1 MGRFAYFSGS
11 TMGKKR
17 LYWILQI
24 LGWGLYFGSNFI
36 SQGLDPFEL
45 GEKAV
50 QNQRTELAIHS
61 LFFFLTTHVFIRNI
75 IIKRKWVQINI
86 ARVIPRILGV
96 ILLASI
102 LANLLTFLMY
112 YVFGTR
118 SFHDPS
124 LVTEVLL
131 LFATS
136 IVLFILW
143 STVYFLYHYLE
154 SNNRSL
160 KYEAA
165 MNEMHL
171 NQLKAQLNPHF
182 IFNALNSMRALV
194 DEEPAKAKIA
204 ITQLSNIL
212 RNSLITDKKRVVN
225 FRNEL
230 NTVKDYLALEGIRF
244 EERLKVRYR
253 IDPSSDRFDVPPMML
268 QTLVENA
275 IKHGVS
281 NLMEGGLIEIQSAVH
296 DSILVIKIRNSGQLL
311 PNRKKTST
319 RSGVGLV
326 NTKERL
332 KLIYGDAATFNIYNE
347 NDKFVVTEV
356 KIPQRI

>member
-1 MGRFAYFSGS
+1 MR
-11 TMGKKR
+11 KKR
-17 LYWILQI
+17 LYWILQL
-24 LGWGLYFGSNFI
+24 LGWGLYFVANYITI
-36 SQGLDPFEL
+36 SFNPQDLAEEYVLTQKIEL
-45 GEKAV
+45 I
-50 QNQRTELAIHS
+50 IHTPI
-61 LFFFLTTHVFIRNI
+61 LFLISHFFIREVTIRRN
-75 IIKRKWVQINI
+75 WLQINI
-86 ARVIPRILGV
+86 TRVVPRLLGIILVAGV
-96 ILLASI
+96 IAATISFLLYW
-102 LANLLTFLMY
+102 LAQSGFSEGSRIPEFLISNLAFT
-112 YVFGTR
+112 
-118 SFHDPS
+118 
-124 LVTEVLL
+124 VLY
-131 LFATS
+131 
-136 IVLFILW
+136 IVWTTI
-143 STVYFLYHYLE
+143 YFLYHYLE

-230 NTVKDYLALEGIRF
+230 NTVKDYLALESIRF
-244 EERLKVRYR
+244 EERLKINYR
-253 IDPSSDRFDVPPMML
+253 IDPSSDHFDVPPMML

-281 NLMEGGLIEIQSAVH
+281 NLMEGGLIEIQSNVQN
-296 DSILVIKIRNSGQLL
+296 SLLTIKIRNSGHLG
-311 PNRKKTST
+311 PTKKKPGA
-319 RSGVGLV
+319 RGGVGLV

-332 KLIYGDAATFNIYNE
+332 KLIYGDTATFNIYNE

>member
-1 MGRFAYFSGS
+1 MR
-11 TMGKKR
+11 KRR
-17 LYWILQI
+17 LYWILQ
-24 LGWGLYFGSNFI
+24 LAGWGLYFLSNFI
-36 SQGLDPFEL
+36 FSGFNPQDL
-45 GEKAV
+45 GEQMV
-50 QNQRTELAIHS
+50 RDQQIELLIHTMS
-61 LFFFLTTHVFIRNI
+61 FFIISHIFIRGI
-75 IIKRKWVQINI
+75 ILKRGWIKINI
-86 ARVIPRILGV
+86 AKVIPRILGV
-96 ILLASI
+96 IVLASI
-102 LANLLTFLMY
+102 IGNLITFGLY
-112 YVFGTR
+112 FLVGTR
-118 SFHDPS
+118 TINDPN
-124 LVTEVLL
+124 LQTEVPLL
-131 LFATS
+131 LVASF
-136 IVLFILW
+136 VLFIIW

-230 NTVKDYLALEGIRF
+230 STVKDYLALESIRF
-244 EERLKVRYR
+244 EERLKTRYK
-253 IDPSSDRFDVPPMML
+253 IDPRSDHFDIPPMMI

-281 NLMEGGLIEIQSAVH
+281 NLMEGGIIEIQSNVI
-296 DSILVIKIRNSGQLL
+296 DSMLTIKIRNSGQLTGAKKKQA
-311 PNRKKTST
+311 NRT
-319 RSGVGLV
+319 GVGLI

-332 KLIYGDAATFNIYNE
+332 KLIYGDTATFNIYNE

>member
-1 MGRFAYFSGS
+1 MR
-11 TMGKKR
+11 KKR
-17 LYWILQI
+17 LYWTLQI
-24 LGWGLYFGSNFI
+24 LGWGVYFLANYALIISNP
-36 SQGLDPFEL
+36 QEL
-45 GEKAV
+45 NSETQAI
-50 QNQRTELAIHS
+50 QRTELIIHS
-61 LFFFLTTHVFIRNI
+61 LLLFFVSHGILRKS
-75 IIKRKWVQINI
+75 IIKRAWVQINI
-86 ARVIPRILGV
+86 NRVIPR
-96 ILLASI
+96 LLAVI
-102 LANLLTFLMY
+102 FAAALLVLVASLSLY
-112 YVFGTR
+112 SVFHEVYLKEAI
-118 SFHDPS
+118 F
-124 LVTEVLL
+124 TEV
-131 LFATS
+131 
-136 IVLFILW
+136 VLPYLAYVIIYIIW
-143 STVYFLYHYLE
+143 TTVYFLYHYLE

-194 DEEPAKAKIA
+194 DEEPKKAKIA

-225 FRNEL
+225 FRSEL
-230 NTVKDYLALEGIRF
+230 NTVRDYLALEGIRF
-244 EERLKVRYR
+244 EERLKVKYS
-253 IDPSSDRFDVPPMML
+253 IDKQSDHFEVPPMML

-281 NLMEGGLIEIQSAVH
+281 NLMEGGLIEIATKVE
-296 DSILVIKIRNSGQLL
+296 DSVLSIRIKNSGQLVYG
-311 PNRKKTST
+311 RKRPRE

-332 KLIYGDAATFNIYNE
+332 MLIYGEEASFKMYNE

-356 KIPQRI
+356 RIPQRI

>member
-1 MGRFAYFSGS
+1 MR
-11 TMGKKR
+11 KNK
-17 LYWILQI
+17 LYWILQL
-24 LGWGLYFGSNFI
+24 LGWGLYYLSNFI
-36 SQGLDPFEL
+36 SQGFDIQGL
-45 GEKAV
+45 GEQVVK
-50 QNQRTELAIHS
+50 NQRIELTIHTV
-61 LFFFLTTHVFIRNI
+61 FFFLISHFFIRLV
-75 IIKRKWVQINI
+75 IIKRGWVKINI
-86 ARVIPRILGV
+86 GRIIPRILGIIV
-96 ILLASI
+96 LASLIGNI
-102 LANLLTFLMY
+102 LAFSSYFL
-112 YVFGTR
+112 VGTR
-118 SFHDPS
+118 SPQDASIF
-124 LVTEVLL
+124 TEVSL

-136 IVLFILW
+136 IVLYVLW
-143 STVYFLYHYLE
+143 STVYFLYHFLE

-194 DEEPAKAKIA
+194 DDEPSKAKIA

-212 RNSLITDKKRVVN
+212 RNSLITDKKRVVH

-244 EERLKVRYR
+244 EERLKVEYK
-253 IDPSSDRFDVPPMML
+253 IDPRSDHFDIPPMMI

-281 NLMEGGLIEIQSAVH
+281 NLMEGGVIQIQSDVK
-296 DSILVIKIRNSGQLL
+296 DSILSIKIRNSGQLSTE
-311 PNRKKTST
+311 KKKSKT
-319 RSGVGLV
+319 RTGVGLV

-332 KLIYGDAATFNIYNE
+332 KLIFGDTATFNIYNE

>member
-1 MGRFAYFSGS
+1 MR
-11 TMGKKR
+11 KKR
-17 LYWILQI
+17 LYWTLQI
-24 LGWGLYFGSNFI
+24 LGWGLYFFANFI
-36 SQGLDPFEL
+36 SQGLDPQGL
-45 GEKAV
+45 GEKVV
-50 QNQRTELAIHS
+50 QQQRIELTIHS
-61 LFFFLTTHVFIRNI
+61 LFFFLISHFFIRAVI
-75 IIKRKWVQINI
+75 LKRNWVQINI
-86 ARVIPRILGV
+86 GRVIPRIMGV
-96 ILLASI
+96 IILASI
-102 LANLLTFLMY
+102 LAISITFSLY
-112 YVFGTR
+112 FVFGTR
-118 SFHDPS
+118 AMDGPGI
-124 LVTEVLL
+124 VTEVLL

-136 IVLFILW
+136 VILFTLW
-143 STVYFLYHYLE
+143 ATVYFLYHYLE

-171 NQLKAQLNPHF
+171 NQLKSQLNPHF

-194 DEEPAKAKIA
+194 DEEPSKAKIA

-212 RNSLITDKKRVVN
+212 RNSLITDKKRVVS
-225 FRNEL
+225 FGEEL

-244 EERLKVRYR
+244 EERLKVHYQ
-253 IDPSSDRFDVPPMML
+253 IDPKSDRYEIPPMMI

-281 NLMEGGLIEIQSAVH
+281 NLMQGGVIEIQSTVEH
-296 DSILVIKIRNSGQLL
+296 SILILKIRNSGQLINGQR
-311 PNRKKTST
+311 NRSG

-332 KLIYGDAATFNIYNE
+332 KLIYGDAASFRIYNE
-347 NDKFVVTEV
+347 NNKYVVTEV

>member
-1 MGRFAYFSGS
+1 MR
-11 TMGKKR
+11 KRR
-17 LYWILQI
+17 LYWILQ
-24 LGWGLYFGSNFI
+24 LVGWGLYFSANFI
-36 SQGLDPFEL
+36 SQGFDPQSL
-45 GEKAV
+45 GEQIV
-50 QNQRTELAIHS
+50 RNQRIELTIHS
-61 LFFFLTTHVFIRNI
+61 IFFFLLSHYFIRGI
-75 IIKRKWVQINI
+75 TIKRGWLQINI
-86 ARVIPRILGV
+86 TKVIPRILGV

-102 LANLLTFLMY
+102 IGNILSFSLYF
-112 YVFGTR
+112 VVGTR
-118 SFHDPS
+118 TPS
-124 LVTEVLL
+124 DQSLQTEIPL
-131 LFATS
+131 LFGS
-136 IVLFILW
+136 SFVLFVLW

-194 DEEPAKAKIA
+194 DEEPTKAKIA

-244 EERLKVRYR
+244 EERLKIKYK
-253 IDPSSDRFDVPPMML
+253 IDPRSDHFDIPPMMM

-281 NLMEGGLIEIQSAVH
+281 NLMEGGLIEIQSNVT
-296 DSILVIKIRNSGQLL
+296 DSMLTIKIRNSGQLSGIKKK
-311 PNRKKTST
+311 PTNRT
-319 RSGVGLV
+319 GVGLI

-332 KLIYGDAATFNIYNE
+332 KLIYGDTATFNIYNE

>member
-1 MGRFAYFSGS
+1 MR
-11 TMGKKR
+11 KNR
-17 LYWILQI
+17 LYWILQL
-24 LGWGLYFGSNFI
+24 LGWGLYYLSNFI
-36 SQGLDPFEL
+36 AQWLNPQGLEEQVVQEQRIEL
-45 GEKAV
+45 TIHTTV
-50 QNQRTELAIHS
+50 FLLISHFLIRAII
-61 LFFFLTTHVFIRNI
+61 L
-75 IIKRKWVQINI
+75 KRGWVKINI
-86 ARVIPRILGV
+86 ARIIPRILG
-96 ILLASI
+96 IIILASLI
-102 LANLLTFLMY
+102 GNLSTFSIYFL
-112 YVFGTR
+112 VGTR
-118 SFHDPS
+118 SMQDAGI
-124 LVTEVLL
+124 LTEASL
-131 LFATS
+131 LFVTS
-136 IVLFILW
+136 IVLFVLW
-143 STVYFLYHYLE
+143 STVYFLYHFLE

-194 DEEPAKAKIA
+194 DEEPTKAKIA

-212 RNSLITDKKRVVN
+212 RNSLITDKKRVVH

-244 EERLKVRYR
+244 EERLKVNYA
-253 IDPSSDRFDVPPMML
+253 IDPRSEHFDIPPMMI

-281 NLMEGGLIEIQSAVH
+281 NLMEGGLIEIESKVV
-296 DSILVIKIRNSGQLL
+296 DSLLTIKIRNSGQIKGDINK
-311 PNRKKTST
+311 P
-319 RSGVGLV
+319 RSRTGVGLV
-326 NTKERL
+326 NTRERL
-332 KLIYGDAATFNIYNE
+332 KLIYGENASFNIYNE